1 MAYNDILTNYKNMLS
16 ERINKLTCL
25 KDLIYEE
32 VITEDEEGGTTIEYT
47 LTGRN
52 VAYNTIN
59 KWMNTLINEN
69 SYPSY
74 DVIPR
79 IITPSSIDTST
90 TSLNLYM
97 YYTIM
102 SLFIQLEAEPL
113 SGEAAQKSIAY
124 KRDSEN
130 FINQS
135 AECVNQSESKRA
147 EAEDKRKLA
156 ESKRKSSESKRTSAD
171 SKRDAA
177 NSSSTEEQA
186 NALNK
191 EANKLDKEA
200 DKLEEEADKLDREAI
215 SLISEANVLTTK
227 SEMCKSNAQLY
238 DEKAKDYEEK
248 AGFTERAEDVNYNL
262 INGYA
267 DSSKSYE
274 DYKPSTQTFYK
285 RAEYWNVRGHL
296 YELLVGANDG
306 DFIERSRYL
315 VEKLCSFLDK
325 EELLYKA
332 SPLKSDEYSSDDSDD
347 GQTVSRPLTKAE
359 KYWNQRIDVLRTEI
373 NNTLQVIWNDVSYFH
388 TTLVTLVYNY
398 LRLYEST
405 MEYIS
410 KGETFISALQ
420 KTSTEPNKSLG
431 QSFDK
436 IGARGFQRYSEGL
449 SKAYDYFVKA
459 RQRRDSSKYK
469 DDDDNNIY
477 LRKYYQHEVLTDCN
491 FFTKSEEFLN
501 KVKELRSKL
510 DI

>member
-16 ERINKLTCL
+16 ERLNRLTCL
-25 KDLIYEE
+25 KDLIYET
-32 VITEDEEGGTTIEYT
+32 VTFVDEEGMTITEYT

-52 VAYNTIN
+52 DAYKAIN
-59 KWMNTLINEN
+59 KWLPILINES
-69 SYPSY
+69 SYPAY
-74 DVIPR
+74 DRIPL
-79 IITPSSIDTST
+79 ITTPTSINTSV
-90 TSLNLYM
+90 SLNLYM

-102 SLFIQLEAEPL
+102 SLFIQLEAQPWN
-113 SGEAAQKSIAY
+113 GEY
-124 KRDSEN
+124 
-130 FINQS
+130 
-135 AECVNQSESKRA
+135 
-147 EAEDKRKLA
+147 
-156 ESKRKSSESKRTSAD
+156 
-171 SKRDAA
+171 
-177 NSSSTEEQA
+177 
-186 NALNK
+186 
-191 EANKLDKEA
+191 
-200 DKLEEEADKLDREAI
+200 
-215 SLISEANVLTTK
+215 
-227 SEMCKSNAQLY
+227 
-238 DEKAKDYEEK
+238 
-248 AGFTERAEDVNYNL
+248 TERAEDVNYNL

-274 DYKPSTQTFYK
+274 DYKSSTQEFYK

-306 DFIERSRYL
+306 DFIERNRYL
-315 VEKLCSFLDK
+315 VEKLCSFLDN
-325 EELLYKA
+325 EENLYKS
-332 SPLKSDEYSSDDSDD
+332 SPLKSDVYSSNDSDD
-347 GQTVSRPLTKAE
+347 GQTSSRPLTKAE
-359 KYWNQRIDVLRTEI
+359 KYWNERIDALNTEI
-373 NNTLQVIWNDVSYFH
+373 NNSLQVIWNDVSYFH

-405 MEYIS
+405 MEYIL

-436 IGARGFQRYSEGL
+436 VGVKGFKRYSEGL

-459 RQRRDSSKYK
+459 RQKRDVSKYK

>member
-16 ERINKLTCL
+16 ERLNRLTCL
-25 KDLIYEE
+25 KDLIYET
-32 VITEDEEGGTTIEYT
+32 ITVTDEEGMTTTEYT

-59 KWMNTLINEN
+59 RWLPILINES
-69 SYPSY
+69 SYPVY
-74 DVIPR
+74 DRIPL
-79 IITPSSIDTST
+79 ITTPTSISTSV
-90 TSLNLYM
+90 SLNLYM

-102 SLFIQLEAEPL
+102 SLFIQLEAQPWN
-113 SGEAAQKSIAY
+113 GEY
-124 KRDSEN
+124 
-130 FINQS
+130 
-135 AECVNQSESKRA
+135 
-147 EAEDKRKLA
+147 
-156 ESKRKSSESKRTSAD
+156 
-171 SKRDAA
+171 
-177 NSSSTEEQA
+177 
-186 NALNK
+186 
-191 EANKLDKEA
+191 
-200 DKLEEEADKLDREAI
+200 
-215 SLISEANVLTTK
+215 
-227 SEMCKSNAQLY
+227 
-238 DEKAKDYEEK
+238 
-248 AGFTERAEDVNYNL
+248 TERAEEVNYNL

-267 DSSKSYE
+267 DASKSYE
-274 DYKPSTQTFYK
+274 DYKSSTQEFYK
-285 RAEYWNVRGHL
+285 RSEYWNVRGHL

-315 VEKLCSFLDK
+315 VEKLCSFLDN
-325 EELLYKA
+325 EELLYKT
-332 SPLKSDEYSSDDSDD
+332 SPLKSDVYTSNSS
-347 GQTVSRPLTKAE
+347 GEEGTVSRPLTKAE

-373 NNTLQVIWNDVSYFH
+373 NKSLQVIWNDVSYFH

-436 IGARGFQRYSEGL
+436 VGVRGFQRYSEGL

-501 KVKELRSKL
+501 IVKQLRSKL

>member
-16 ERINKLTCL
+16 EKLNRLTCL

-32 VITEDEEGGTTIEYT
+32 VVSEDEDGATTTEYT
-47 LTGRN
+47 LTGKN
-52 VAYNTIN
+52 VAYTAISE
-59 KWMNTLINEN
+59 WLPILINES
-69 SYPSY
+69 SYPPY

-124 KRDSEN
+124 KRDSET

-135 AECVNQSESKRA
+135 VECVNQSESKRA
-147 EAEDKRKLA
+147 DAESNRTKA
-156 ESKRKSSESKRTSAD
+156 ESKRAAAKKS
-171 SKRDAA
+171 
-177 NSSSTEEQA
+177 NTEEQA
-186 NALNK
+186 NKLNK
-191 EANKLDKEA
+191 EADELDKKAYELDKEA
-200 DKLEEEADKLDREAI
+200 DELDRESI
-215 SLISEANVLTTK
+215 LLISEANVLTTK

-238 DEKAKDYEEK
+238 EEKAKDYEEK

-274 DYKPSTQTFYK
+274 DYKSSTQEFYK

-332 SPLKSDEYSSDDSDD
+332 STLKSDVYTPNSNDS
-347 GQTVSRPLTKAE
+347 GGTVSRPETKVE
-359 KYWNQRIDVLRTEI
+359 KYWKTRIDALRTEI

-388 TTLVTLVYNY
+388 TTLVPLVYNY

-436 IGARGFQRYSEGL
+436 VGARGFQRYSEGL
-449 SKAYDYFVKA
+449 SRAYDYFVKA

-469 DDDDNNIY
+469 DNDDNNIY
-477 LRKYYQHEVLTDCN
+477 LRKYYQHEVLTACN
-491 FFTKSEEFLN
+491 FFSKSEEFLN
-501 KVKELRSKL
+501 KVKDLRSRL